1 MKKVNTPLLV
11 SNNRQRVDKQA
22 LNDPEVTYAKTL
34 KKTIPIN
41 AFNYADF
48 QKMSAKMP
56 FTQAEWSAML
66 HISERTLQRY
76 AKSNSK
82 FASIIAER
90 AQLLNRLFKEAKT
103 TFGSVDKF
111 YGWLKQQPVMLEGQ
125 LSVQH
130 LTSAEGIEKIKT
142 QLGRI
147 QQGIFA

>member
-1 MKKVNTPLLV
+1 MEKNIVNE
-11 SNNRQRVDKQA
+11 
-22 LNDPEVTYAKTL
+22 PEVAYIKTL
-34 KKTIPIN
+34 KKTTL
-41 AFNYADF
+41 ASEFKYADF
-48 QKMSAKMP
+48 LKMSAKMP
-56 FTQAEWSAML
+56 FTQTEWSAML

-111 YGWLKQQPVMLEGQ
+111 YGWLKQQPAMLEGP